1 MSHTAI
7 TIITRVL
14 IAIVFSGLIGLERE
28 LTDHPAGI
36 RTHILVTMGATIF
49 TLMSLYGFP
58 GFISGDRVAAAVVTG
73 IGFIGGGAILKS
85 KGGFVVGLTTAASL
99 WTVAAIGMLVG
110 TGFLLIGLIVTAVD
124 LLVLEA
130 IDRLMDTI
138 SPKLKS
144 RQVPVSVAGEYSEE
158 NFGQVKDLFR
168 SHGCKP
174 DLLGFSRYDSGTQ
187 YDADLL
193 ATVRGHLDI
202 EKLTDEIYAVA
213 GVKEVKWGQEFD

>member
-14 IAIVFSGLIGLERE
+14 MALVFGGLIGLERE

-36 RTHILVTMGATIF
+36 RTHILVTMGAAIF

-58 GFISGDRVAAAVVTG
+58 GFIGGDRVAAAVVTG

-110 TGFLLIGLIVTAVD
+110 TGFLLVGFIVTAVD

-138 SPKLKS
+138 SPKFKS
-144 RQVPVSVAGEYSEE
+144 HQVPVSVAGDYSEK
-158 NFGQVKDLFR
+158 NFGQVKDLLR

-193 ATVRGHLDI
+193 TIVRGHLDI